1 LKEMKKATR
10 VPTFILLLLL
20 ASCIEP
26 EQAAKDSLASYKQS
40 LLPAFQGD
48 IAPLGEIP
56 RYRIAVSLDAD
67 ALTLTG
73 HQEVLYTNNEGD
85 KLGEIYFR
93 LYPNLPQF
101 GGQMQ
106 VQRATVGNQDT
117 PFTDEAGNT
126 ALKLPLTPSLLP
138 GEGLRIE
145 LDFTVQVPRADDEK
159 PRLFGLSQGILS
171 LPNFY
176 PLLAVHEAAGWH
188 LDMAPEFSDAVFSE
202 VALYEV
208 SITAPLDMVIVT
220 SGSALD
226 AQPNPDGTQT
236 VYCAGGPMR
245 DFSLVMSREFQV
257 ASATAYSTT
266 VNSYYLPPDA
276 SSGQAVLGHAAAALR
291 AYSDAFGP
299 YPFAEF
305 DVVEAPLG
313 NRGMEYPGLILIGTD
328 LYRQRADAREFM
340 VAHEVGHQWWYSL
353 VGNDAV
359 NHPWLDEGLTEYSV
373 YVYNQMVHS
382 GAAAD
387 ELVESRWL
395 IPYQVAVGK
404 GLDAA
409 ADQSSLAFS
418 EENYEYIV
426 YAKGALFFHALHQA
440 VGDQVYLVIMREYL
454 QQYRHDIATPADFL
468 RVAEAV
474 SGQDLDSIYQEW
486 VLTVK

>member
-1 LKEMKKATR
+1 MKRATL
-10 VPTFILLLLL
+10 VLALVLLPLL
-20 ASCIEP
+20 AGCIEP
-26 EQAAKDSLASYKQS
+26 EQPAEDPNAPYKQS

-48 IAPLGEIP
+48 LASVGEIP
-56 RYRIAVSLDAD
+56 RYRITVHLDAD
-67 ALTLTG
+67 ALILAG
-73 HQEVLYTNNEGD
+73 RQQVFYTNNED
-85 KLGEIYFR
+85 SKLGEIYFR

-101 GGQMQ
+101 GGQME
-106 VQRATVGNQDT
+106 VQRAAVGGRDT
-117 PFTDEAGNT
+117 SFTYEAGNT

-138 GEGLRIE
+138 GEGLQIE
-145 LDFTVQVPRADDEK
+145 LDFTIQVPRADDEK
-159 PRLFGLSQGILS
+159 PRLFGLGQGILS

-188 LDMAPEFSDAVFSE
+188 LDVAPEFSDAVFSQ

-208 SITAPLDMVIVT
+208 NVTAPLDMVVVT
-220 SGSALD
+220 SGSTLE

-236 VYCAGGPMR
+236 VRCAGGPLR

-257 ASATAYSTT
+257 ASTTACAAT
-266 VNSYYLPPDA
+266 VNSYYLPPDQ
-276 SSGQAVLGHAAAALR
+276 SSGQAVLHHAAAALR

-313 NRGMEYPGLILIGTD
+313 NRGMEYPGLILMGTG
-328 LYRQRADAREFM
+328 LYRNRAEAREFM
-340 VAHEVGHQWWYSL
+340 VVHEVGHQWWYSL
-353 VGNDAV
+353 VGSDAV
-359 NHPWLDEGLTEYSV
+359 NHPWLDEGLTEYSA

-382 GAAAD
+382 QAAAD
-387 ELVESRWL
+387 ELVQSRWL

-409 ADQSSLAFS
+409 ADQPSLAFS

-440 VGDQVYLVIMREYL
+440 VGDQVYLAIMREYL
-454 QQYRHDIATPADFL
+454 QQYRHGVATPADFL
-468 RVAEAV
+468 RLAGAV
-474 SGQDLDSIYQEW
+474 SGQDLAPIYQEW
-486 VLTVK
+486 VLTVR

>member
-1 LKEMKKATR
+1 MKRLTLIL
-10 VPTFILLLLL
+10 VLILLLSL
-20 ASCIEP
+20 AGCIEP
-26 EQAAKDSLASYKQS
+26 EQGAEDNLIPYKQS
-40 LLPAFQGD
+40 LLSTFQGD
-48 IAPLGEIP
+48 IASLGDIP
-56 RYRIAVSLDAD
+56 RYHIAVSLDAD

-73 HQEVLYTNNEGD
+73 RQQVLYTNNESSN
-85 KLGEIYFR
+85 LGEIYFR

-106 VQRATVGNQDT
+106 VQRAAIGSQGA
-117 PFTDEAGNT
+117 PFTYEGENT

-138 GEGLRIE
+138 GEGLQIE
-145 LDFTVQVPRADDEK
+145 LDFTIQIPRSDDAE

-176 PLLAVHEAAGWH
+176 PLLAVHEATGWH
-188 LDMAPEFSDAVFSE
+188 LDVAPEFSDAVFSE

-208 SITAPLDMVIVT
+208 SITAPLDMVVVT
-220 SGSALD
+220 SGSTLE

-236 VYCAGGPMR
+236 VHCAGGPMR
-245 DFSLVMSREFQV
+245 DFGLVMSREFQV
-257 ASATAYSTT
+257 ASTMAYGTT
-266 VNSYYLPPDA
+266 VNSYHLPPDK
-276 SSGQAVLGHAAAALR
+276 SDSQAVLQHAAAALR

-313 NRGMEYPGLILIGTD
+313 YRGMEYPGLIFIGTD
-328 LYRQRADAREFM
+328 LYRTRAESREFL
-340 VAHEVGHQWWYSL
+340 VVHEVGHQWWYSL
-353 VGNDAV
+353 VGSDAV

-373 YVYNQMVHS
+373 YVYHQMIHS
-382 GAAAD
+382 QAEAD
-387 ELVESRWL
+387 ELVEGRWL

-404 GLDAA
+404 GLDAPT
-409 ADQSSLAFS
+409 DQPSSAFS

-440 VGDQVYLVIMREYL
+440 VGGQVYLAIMRAYL
-454 QQYRHDIATPADFL
+454 QQYKYDIATPTDFL
-468 RVAEAV
+468 HLAEAV

-486 VLTVK
+486 VLTAQ

>member
-1 LKEMKKATR
+1 MKKATL

-26 EQAAKDSLASYKQS
+26 EQATEDSLAPYKQS

-48 IAPLGEIP
+48 IASLGEIP

-73 HQEVLYTNNEGD
+73 RQQVFYTNNESN
-85 KLGEIYFR
+85 KLGEVYFR

-106 VQRATVGNQDT
+106 VQRATVGARDT
-117 PFTDEAGNT
+117 LFTYEAGNT
-126 ALKLPLTPSLLP
+126 ALKLPLTPSLLS
-138 GEGLRIE
+138 GEGVQIE
-145 LDFTVQVPRADDEK
+145 LDFTVQVPRASDEK
-159 PRLFGLSQGILS
+159 PHLFGLSQGILS

-176 PLLAVHEAAGWH
+176 PMLAVHEAAGWH

-208 SITAPLDMVIVT
+208 SIIAPLDMVIVT
-220 SGSALD
+220 SGSALET
-226 AQPNPDGTQT
+226 QPNPDDGTQT
-236 VYCAGGPMR
+236 VYCTGGPMR
-245 DFSLVMSREFQV
+245 DFSLIMSRELQI
-257 ASATAYSTT
+257 ASTTAYSTT

-276 SSGQAVLGHAAAALR
+276 SSGQAVLQHAAAALR

-313 NRGMEYPGLILIGTD
+313 NRGMEYPGLILVGTD
-328 LYRQRADAREFM
+328 LYSKRADAREFM
-340 VAHEVGHQWWYSL
+340 VVHEVGHQWWYSL
-353 VGNDAV
+353 VGNNPV

-373 YVYNQMVHS
+373 YVYNQMIHS

-440 VGDQVYLVIMREYL
+440 VGDQVYLAIMQEYL
-454 QQYRHDIATPADFL
+454 QQYKHGIATPADFL

-474 SGQDLDSIYQEW
+474 SGQDLSPIYQEW
-486 VLTVK
+486 V

>member
-1 LKEMKKATR
+1 MKRATL
-10 VPTFILLLLL
+10 VLTFILLPLL

-26 EQAAKDSLASYKQS
+26 EQVAEDSLAPYKQS

-48 IAPLGEIP
+48 IASLGEIP
-56 RYRIAVSLDAD
+56 RYRIAVSLDAE

-73 HQEVLYTNNEGD
+73 RQQVFYTNNEGD

-93 LYPNLPQF
+93 LYPNLSQF

-106 VQRATVGNQDT
+106 VQRAAIGNRDA
-117 PFTDEAGNT
+117 PFTYEAGNT
-126 ALKLPLTPSLLP
+126 AIKLPLTPSLQP
-138 GEGLRIE
+138 REGLRIE

-159 PRLFGLSQGILS
+159 PHLFGLNQGILS

-188 LDMAPEFSDAVFSE
+188 LDVAPEFSDAVFSE

-208 SITAPLDMVIVT
+208 SVTAPLDMVVVT
-220 SGSALD
+220 SGSALE
-226 AQPNPDGTQT
+226 AQPNPDDGTQT

-245 DFSLVMSREFQV
+245 DFSLMMSREFQV
-257 ASATAYSTT
+257 ASTMAYSTT

-276 SSGQAVLGHAAAALR
+276 SSGQAVLRHAAAALR

-305 DVVEAPLG
+305 DVAEAPLG
-313 NRGMEYPGLILIGTD
+313 NRGMEYPGLILIGSD
-328 LYRQRADAREFM
+328 LYRTRAESREFM
-340 VAHEVGHQWWYSL
+340 VVHEVGHQWWYSL
-353 VGNDAV
+353 VGSDVV
-359 NHPWLDEGLTEYSV
+359 NHPWLDEGLTEYSA
-373 YVYNQMVHS
+373 YVYNQMIYS
-382 GAAAD
+382 QTAAD
-387 ELVESRWL
+387 ELVEGRWL

-404 GLDAA
+404 GLDAVT
-409 ADQSSLAFS
+409 DQPSSAFS

-440 VGDQVYLVIMREYL
+440 VGDQVYLAIMREYL
-454 QQYRHDIATPADFL
+454 QQYKHGIATPADFL
-468 RVAEAV
+468 RLAEAV
-474 SGQDLDSIYQEW
+474 SGQDLDPIYQEW
-486 VLTVK
+486 VLTAR

>member
-1 LKEMKKATR
+1 MKRATL
-10 VPTFILLLLL
+10 VLTLTLLPLL
-20 ASCIEP
+20 ARCIEP
-26 EQAAKDSLASYKQS
+26 EQVATDSLAPYKQS

-48 IAPLGEIP
+48 IALLGEIP
-56 RYRIAVSLDAD
+56 RYRIFVSLDAD

-73 HQEVLYTNNEGD
+73 RQQVFYTNREGD

-101 GGQMQ
+101 GGQME
-106 VQRATVGNQDT
+106 VQRAAVGNLDT
-117 PFTDEAGNT
+117 TFTYEAGNT

-138 GEGLRIE
+138 GEGVRIE
-145 LDFTVQVPRADDEK
+145 LDFTAQVPRSEDDE

-188 LDMAPEFSDAVFSE
+188 LDVAPEFSDAVFSE

-208 SITAPLDMVIVT
+208 SVTAPLDMVVVT

-245 DFSLVMSREFQV
+245 DFSLMMSREFQV
-257 ASATAYSTT
+257 ASATTYSTT
-266 VNSYYLPPDA
+266 VNSYYLPPDN
-276 SSGQAVLGHAAAALR
+276 SGAQAVLGHAAAALR
-291 AYSDAFGP
+291 AYSDAFGS

-328 LYRQRADAREFM
+328 LYRTRAEGREFL
-340 VAHEVGHQWWYSL
+340 VVHEVGHQWWYSM
-353 VGNDAV
+353 VGSDAV

-373 YVYNQMVHS
+373 YVYNQMIHS
-382 GAAAD
+382 QAAAD
-387 ELVESRWL
+387 ELLEDRWL

-418 EENYEYIV
+418 EGNYEYIV

-440 VGDQVYLVIMREYL
+440 VGDQVYLAIMREYL
-454 QQYRHDIATPADFL
+454 QQYRYGIATPADFL
-468 RVAEAV
+468 RLAEAV
-474 SGQDLDSIYQEW
+474 SGQDLDPIYQEW
-486 VLTVK
+486 VLTGR

>member
-1 LKEMKKATR
+1 MKRATL
-10 VPTFILLLLL
+10 VLTLTLLPLL
-20 ASCIEP
+20 ARCIEP
-26 EQAAKDSLASYKQS
+26 EQVATDSLASYKQS

-48 IAPLGEIP
+48 IALLGEIP
-56 RYRIAVSLDAD
+56 RYRIFVSLDAD

-73 HQEVLYTNNEGD
+73 RQQVFYTNRESD

-101 GGQMQ
+101 GGQME
-106 VQRATVGNQDT
+106 VQRAAVGNLDT
-117 PFTDEAGNT
+117 TFTYEAGNT

-138 GEGLRIE
+138 GEGLRME
-145 LDFTVQVPRADDEK
+145 LDFTVQVPRSDDDE

-176 PLLAVHEAAGWH
+176 PLLAVHEPAGWH
-188 LDMAPEFSDAVFSE
+188 LDVAPEFSDAVFSE

-208 SITAPLDMVIVT
+208 SVTAPLDMVVVT
-220 SGSALD
+220 SGSTLD

-245 DFSLVMSREFQV
+245 DFSLMMSREFQV

-266 VNSYYLPPDA
+266 VNSYYLPPDK
-276 SSGQAVLGHAAAALR
+276 SGGQAVLGHAAAALR

-328 LYRQRADAREFM
+328 LYRTRAEAREFL
-340 VAHEVGHQWWYSL
+340 VVHEVGHQWWYSM
-353 VGNDAV
+353 VGSDAV

-373 YVYNQMVHS
+373 YVYNQMIHS
-382 GAAAD
+382 QAAAD
-387 ELVESRWL
+387 ELSEDRWL
-395 IPYQVAVGK
+395 IPYQVAVSK

-440 VGDQVYLVIMREYL
+440 VGDQVYLAIMREYL
-454 QQYRHDIATPADFL
+454 QQYRYGIATPADFL
-468 RVAEAV
+468 RLAEAV
-474 SGQDLDSIYQEW
+474 SGRDLDPIYQEW
-486 VLTVK
+486 VLTVR

>member
-1 LKEMKKATR
+1 MREMKRATL
-10 VPTFILLLLL
+10 VLTLILLPLL
-20 ASCIEP
+20 SGCIEP
-26 EQAAKDSLASYKQS
+26 EQVTEDHLIPYKQS
-40 LLPAFQGD
+40 LLPAFQED
-48 IAPLGEIP
+48 IAALGEIP
-56 RYRIAVSLDAD
+56 RYRIAVSLNAD

-73 HQEVLYTNNEGD
+73 HQQVLYTNNED
-85 KLGEIYFR
+85 SKLGEIYFR

-101 GGQMQ
+101 GGQME
-106 VQRATVGNQDT
+106 VQRADIGGQDT
-117 PFTDEAGNT
+117 TFTYEAGNT

-138 GEGLRIE
+138 GEGLQVE
-145 LDFTVQVPRADDEK
+145 LDFAVQVPRADDDE
-159 PRLFGLSQGILS
+159 PHLFGLSQGILS

-188 LDMAPEFSDAVFSE
+188 LDVAPEFSDAVFSE
-202 VALYEV
+202 TALYEV
-208 SITAPLDMVIVT
+208 NITAPLDMVVVT

-257 ASATAYSTT
+257 TSITAYGTT

-276 SSGQAVLGHAAAALR
+276 CSGQAVLGHAAAALR

-313 NRGMEYPGLILIGTD
+313 NRGMEYPGLIFIGTD
-328 LYRQRADAREFM
+328 LYRNRADAREFM
-340 VAHEVGHQWWYSL
+340 VVHEVGHQWWYSL
-353 VGNDAV
+353 VGSDAV
-359 NHPWLDEGLTEYSV
+359 NHPWLDEGLAEYSV
-373 YVYNQMVHS
+373 YVYNQVVHS
-382 GAAAD
+382 QAAAD
-387 ELVESRWL
+387 ELVEGRWL

-404 GLDAA
+404 GLDAVT
-409 ADQSSLAFS
+409 DQSSLAFS

-440 VGDQVYLVIMREYL
+440 VGDQVYLAIMRGYL
-454 QQYRHDIATPADFL
+454 QQYKHGIATPADFL
-468 RVAEAV
+468 HLAEMV
-474 SGQDLDSIYQEW
+474 SGQDLDPIHQEW
-486 VLTVK
+486 VLTVR

>member
-1 LKEMKKATR
+1 MKKVAL
-10 VPTFILLLLL
+10 VLALIPLLLL

-26 EQAAKDSLASYKQS
+26 EQVAEDSLAPYKQS

-48 IAPLGEIP
+48 IASLGEIP

-73 HQEVLYTNNEGD
+73 RQQVFYTNNEGN

-101 GGQMQ
+101 GGQME
-106 VQRATVGNQDT
+106 VQRAAVGNQDT
-117 PFTDEAGNT
+117 TFTYEAENT
-126 ALKLPLTPSLLP
+126 ALKLPLTPSLQP
-138 GEGLRIE
+138 REGLRIE

-159 PRLFGLSQGILS
+159 PHLFGLSQGILS

-176 PLLAVHEAAGWH
+176 PLLAVHDAAGWH
-188 LDMAPEFSDAVFSE
+188 LDVAPEFSDAVFSE

-208 SITAPLDMVIVT
+208 SVTAPLDMVVVT
-220 SGSALD
+220 SGSTLD
-226 AQPNPDGTQT
+226 AQPNPDGAQT

-245 DFSLVMSREFQV
+245 DFSLMMSREFQV
-257 ASATAYSTT
+257 ASTTAHSTT

-276 SSGQAVLGHAAAALR
+276 SSGQAILQHAAAALR

-305 DVVEAPLG
+305 DVVEAPLS
-313 NRGMEYPGLILIGTD
+313 NRGMEYPGLILIGAD
-328 LYRQRADAREFM
+328 LYRNRADAREFM
-340 VAHEVGHQWWYSL
+340 VVHEVGHQWWYSL
-353 VGNDAV
+353 VGSDVV
-359 NHPWLDEGLTEYSV
+359 NHPWLDEGLAEYST
-373 YVYNQMVHS
+373 YVYNLMIHS
-382 GAAAD
+382 QAAAD

-409 ADQSSLAFS
+409 TDQPSSAFS

-440 VGDQVYLVIMREYL
+440 VGDQVYLAIMREYL
-454 QQYRHDIATPADFL
+454 QQYQHGIAAPADFL
-468 RVAEAV
+468 RLAEAV
-474 SGQDLDSIYQEW
+474 SGQDLGPIYQEW
-486 VLTVK
+486 VLTVR

>member
-1 LKEMKKATR
+1 MKRAILVLTL
-10 VPTFILLLLL
+10 ILLSLLVG
-20 ASCIEP
+20 CIEP
-26 EQAAKDSLASYKQS
+26 EQAAEDRLAPYKQS

-48 IAPLGEIP
+48 IAALGEIP
-56 RYRIAVSLDAD
+56 RYRIAVSLDAE

-73 HQEVLYTNNEGD
+73 RQQVFYTNNEGGN
-85 KLGEIYFR
+85 LGEIYFR

-101 GGQMQ
+101 GGQME
-106 VQRATVGNQDT
+106 VQRAIVGNRDT
-117 PFTDEAGNT
+117 SFTYEAGNT

-138 GEGLRIE
+138 QEGLQIE
-145 LDFTVQVPRADDEK
+145 LDFTVQIPRAEDDDE

-188 LDMAPEFSDAVFSE
+188 LDIAPEFSDAVFSE

-208 SITAPLDMVIVT
+208 SVTAPLDMVVVT
-220 SGSALD
+220 SGSAID
-226 AQPNPDGTQT
+226 MQPNSDGTQT

-245 DFSLVMSREFQV
+245 DFSLMMSRQFQF
-257 ASATAYSTT
+257 ASTTAYGTR

-276 SSGQAVLGHAAAALR
+276 YSGQAVLGHAAATLR

-305 DVVEAPLG
+305 DVVEAPLA

-328 LYRQRADAREFM
+328 LYRKRADAREFL
-340 VAHEVGHQWWYSL
+340 VVHEVGHQWWYSL
-353 VGNDAV
+353 VGSDAV

-373 YVYNQMVHS
+373 YVYNQMIHS
-382 GAAAD
+382 QTAAD
-387 ELVESRWL
+387 ELVEDRWL
-395 IPYQVAVGK
+395 IPYQVAVSK

-409 ADQSSLAFS
+409 ADQPSLAFS

-440 VGDQVYLVIMREYL
+440 VGDQVYRAIMREYL
-454 QQYRHDIATPADFL
+454 QQYRYDIATPADFL
-468 RVAEAV
+468 RLAEAV
-474 SGQDLDSIYQEW
+474 SGQDLDPLYQEW
-486 VLTVK
+486 VLTVR

>member
-1 LKEMKKATR
+1 MRRATL
-10 VPTFILLLLL
+10 ILALILASLL
-20 ASCIEP
+20 AGCIEP
-26 EQAAKDSLASYKQS
+26 EQVAEDRLAPYKQS

-48 IAPLGEIP
+48 IASLGEIP

-73 HQEVLYTNNEGD
+73 RQQVSYTNNEGN

-93 LYPNLPQF
+93 LYPNLTQF
-101 GGQMQ
+101 GGQME
-106 VQRATVGNQDT
+106 VQRAAVGNQDT
-117 PFTDEAGNT
+117 TFTYEAENT
-126 ALKLPLTPSLLP
+126 ALKLPLTPSLQP
-138 GEGLRIE
+138 REGLQIE

-159 PRLFGLSQGILS
+159 PHLFGLSQGILS

-176 PLLAVHEAAGWH
+176 PLLAVHDAAGWH
-188 LDMAPEFSDAVFSE
+188 LDVAPEFSDAVFSE

-208 SITAPLDMVIVT
+208 SVTAPLDMVVVT
-220 SGSALD
+220 SGSTLD

-245 DFSLVMSREFQV
+245 DFSLMMSREFQV
-257 ASATAYSTT
+257 ASTTAHSTT

-276 SSGQAVLGHAAAALR
+276 SSGQAILQHAAAALR

-305 DVVEAPLG
+305 DVVEAPLS
-313 NRGMEYPGLILIGTD
+313 NRGMEYPGLILIGVD
-328 LYRQRADAREFM
+328 LYRNRADAREFM
-340 VAHEVGHQWWYSL
+340 VVHEVGHQWWYSL
-353 VGNDAV
+353 VGSDVV
-359 NHPWLDEGLTEYSV
+359 NHPWLDEGLTEYST
-373 YVYNQMVHS
+373 YVYNLMIHS
-382 GAAAD
+382 QAAAD

-395 IPYQVAVGK
+395 IPYQVAVSK

-409 ADQSSLAFS
+409 TDQPSSAFS

-440 VGDQVYLVIMREYL
+440 VGDQVYLAIMREYL
-454 QQYRHDIATPADFL
+454 QQYQHGIAAPADFL
-468 RVAEAV
+468 RLAEAV
-474 SGQDLDSIYQEW
+474 SGQDLGPIYQEW
-486 VLTVK
+486 VLTVR

>member
-1 LKEMKKATR
+1 MKRSALLGAL
-10 VPTFILLLLL
+10 ILLLVLVGCAPQVETEDPL
-20 ASCIEP
+20 AP
-26 EQAAKDSLASYKQS
+26 HKQS

-48 IAPLGEIP
+48 ITPLGTIP
-56 RYRIAVSLDAD
+56 RYLIAVSLDAD

-73 HQEVLYTNNEGD
+73 RQQVFYTNNEGS

-106 VQRATVGNQDT
+106 VQRATVGNQDA
-117 PFTDEAGNT
+117 PFTYEAGNT

-138 GEGLRIE
+138 REGVRIE

-208 SITAPLDMVIVT
+208 NVTAPLDVVVVT
-220 SGSALD
+220 SGSALET
-226 AQPNPDGTQT
+226 QPHPDDGTQT
-236 VYCAGGPMR
+236 LYCTGGPMR
-245 DFSLVMSREFQV
+245 DFSLMMSREFQV
-257 ASATAYSTT
+257 ASTTAYSTT
-266 VNSYYLPPDA
+266 VNSYYLPTDT
-276 SSGQAVLGHAAAALR
+276 SSGQAILRHAAAALR
-291 AYSDAFGP
+291 VYSDAFGP

-328 LYRQRADAREFM
+328 LYRKRADAREFM
-340 VAHEVGHQWWYSL
+340 VVHEVGHQWWYGL

-373 YVYNQMVHS
+373 YIYHQMIHS
-382 GAAAD
+382 QDAAD

-418 EENYEYIV
+418 EENYEYIL

-440 VGDQVYLVIMREYL
+440 VGSQVYLAIMREYL
-454 QQYRHDIATPADFL
+454 QQYKYGIATPTDFL
-468 RVAEAV
+468 RLAEAV
-474 SGQDLDSIYQEW
+474 SGQDLDPIYQEW
-486 VLTVK
+486 VLTVR

>member
-1 LKEMKKATR
+1 MKRATLFL
-10 VPTFILLLLL
+10 TLILLLLL
-20 ASCIEP
+20 ASCVEP
-26 EQAAKDSLASYKQS
+26 EQVAEDTLASYKQS

-48 IAPLGEIP
+48 IASLGEIP
-56 RYRIAVSLDAD
+56 RYRIAVNLDAE

-73 HQEVLYTNNEGD
+73 RQQVLYTNNEGD

-106 VQRATVGNQDT
+106 VQRAAVGNLDT
-117 PFTDEAGNT
+117 TFTYEAENT

-138 GEGLRIE
+138 GEGLQIE
-145 LDFTVQVPRADDEK
+145 LDFTVQVPRAEDDEK
-159 PRLFGLSQGILS
+159 PHLFGLSQGILS

-188 LDMAPEFSDAVFSE
+188 LDVAPEFSDAVFSE

-208 SITAPLDMVIVT
+208 NVTAPLDMVIVT
-220 SGSALD
+220 SGSTLD

-236 VYCAGGPMR
+236 VYCTGGPLR
-245 DFSLVMSREFQV
+245 DFSLMMSRQFQV
-257 ASATAYSTT
+257 ASTTAYSTT
-266 VNSYYLPPDA
+266 VNSYYLAQDA
-276 SSGQAVLGHAAAALR
+276 SSGQGVLRHAAAALR

-328 LYRQRADAREFM
+328 LYRQRAESREFM
-340 VAHEVGHQWWYSL
+340 VVHEVGHQWWYSL

-373 YVYNQMVHS
+373 YLYNRMIYSQ
-382 GAAAD
+382 AAAD

-409 ADQSSLAFS
+409 ADQPSSAFS

-440 VGDQVYLVIMREYL
+440 VGDQVYLAIMREYW
-454 QQYRHDIATPADFL
+454 QQYRYGIATPADFL
-468 RVAEAV
+468 RLAEAI
-474 SGQDLDSIYQEW
+474 SGQDLDPIYQEW
-486 VLTVK
+486 VLTVR

>member
-1 LKEMKKATR
+1 MKRLAS
-10 VPTFILLLLL
+10 ILTLSLLPLL

-26 EQAAKDSLASYKQS
+26 EQAAEDSLAPYKQS
-40 LLPAFQGD
+40 LLPTSQGD
-48 IAPLGEIP
+48 IAALGEIP
-56 RYRIAVSLDAD
+56 RYDIGVSLDAD

-73 HQEVLYTNNEGD
+73 RQQVFYTNNEGS

-101 GGQMQ
+101 GGQME
-106 VQRATVGNQDT
+106 VQRAAVSNQDV
-117 PFTDEAGNT
+117 PFTYEAENT

-138 GEGLRIE
+138 GEELQIA
-145 LDFTVQVPRADDEK
+145 LDFIVQVPRFDDDE
-159 PRLFGLSQGILS
+159 PHLFGLSQGILS
-171 LPNFY
+171 LPDFY
-176 PLLAVHEAAGWH
+176 PLLAVHKAAGWH
-188 LDMAPEFSDAVFSE
+188 LDVAPEFSDAVFSE

-208 SITAPLDMVIVT
+208 SVTAPLDMVVVT
-220 SGSALD
+220 SGSTLD

-236 VYCAGGPMR
+236 VFCTGGPMR
-245 DFSLVMSREFQV
+245 DFSLMMSREFQV
-257 ASATAYSTT
+257 ANTRAYSTT

-276 SSGQAVLGHAAAALR
+276 SSGQAILQHAAAALR

-328 LYRQRADAREFM
+328 LYRTRAGAREFL
-340 VAHEVGHQWWYSL
+340 VVHEVGHQWWYSL

-373 YVYNQMVHS
+373 YVYNQMIHS
-382 GAAAD
+382 QDAAD
-387 ELVESRWL
+387 ELVEGRWL

-404 GLDAA
+404 GLDAV
-409 ADQSSLAFS
+409 ADQPSSAFS

-440 VGDQVYLVIMREYL
+440 VGDQVYLAIMQEYL
-454 QQYRHDIATPADFL
+454 QQYRYGIATPADFL
-468 RVAEAV
+468 RLAEAI
-474 SGQDLDSIYQEW
+474 SGQELDPIYQEW
-486 VLTVK
+486 VLTVR

>member
-1 LKEMKKATR
+1 MKRLALILA
-10 VPTFILLLLL
+10 FIPLLLLT
-20 ASCIEP
+20 SCIEP
-26 EQAAKDSLASYKQS
+26 EQVTEDRLAPYKQS

-48 IAPLGEIP
+48 IAALGEIP
-56 RYRIAVSLDAD
+56 RYRIAISLDAET
-67 ALTLTG
+67 LTLTG
-73 HQEVLYTNNEGD
+73 RQQVFYTNNEGGN
-85 KLGEIYFR
+85 LGEIYFR

-101 GGQMQ
+101 GGQME
-106 VQRATVGNQDT
+106 VQRAVVGNRDAS
-117 PFTDEAGNT
+117 FTYEAGNT

-138 GEGLRIE
+138 GEGLQIE
-145 LDFTVQVPRADDEK
+145 LDFTVQVPRAEDDDE

-208 SITAPLDMVIVT
+208 SVTAPLDMVVVT
-220 SGSALD
+220 SGSAID
-226 AQPNPDGTQT
+226 MQPNPDGTQT

-245 DFSLVMSREFQV
+245 DFSLMMSRQFQF
-257 ASATAYSTT
+257 ASTTAYGTR

-276 SSGQAVLGHAAAALR
+276 YSGQAVLGHAAAALR

-299 YPFAEF
+299 YPFTEF
-305 DVVEAPLG
+305 DVVEAPLA

-328 LYRQRADAREFM
+328 LYRKRADAREFL
-340 VAHEVGHQWWYSL
+340 VVHEVGHQWWYSL

-373 YVYNQMVHS
+373 YVYNQMIHS
-382 GAAAD
+382 QAAAD
-387 ELVESRWL
+387 ELVEERWL
-395 IPYQVAVGK
+395 TPYQVAVGK

-409 ADQSSLAFS
+409 ADQPSLAFS

-440 VGDQVYLVIMREYL
+440 VGDPVYLAIMREYL
-454 QQYRHDIATPADFL
+454 QQYRYGIATPTDFL
-468 RVAEAV
+468 RLAEAV
-474 SGQDLDSIYQEW
+474 SGHDLDPLYQEW
-486 VLTVK
+486 VLTVR

>member
-1 LKEMKKATR
+1 ML
-10 VPTFILLLLL
+10 ILLPLL
-20 ASCIEP
+20 AGCIEP
-26 EQAAKDSLASYKQS
+26 EQVAEDRLAPYKQS
-40 LLPAFQGD
+40 LLPASQGD
-48 IAPLGEIP
+48 IAALGEIP
-56 RYRIAVSLDAD
+56 RYRIAVSFDAE

-73 HQEVLYTNNEGD
+73 RQQVLYTNNEGSN
-85 KLGEIYFR
+85 LGEIYFR

-101 GGQMQ
+101 GGQME
-106 VQRATVGNQDT
+106 VQRAVVGNRDT
-117 PFTDEAGNT
+117 SFTYEAGNT

-138 GEGLRIE
+138 GEGLQIE
-145 LDFTVQVPRADDEK
+145 LDFTVQVPRAEDDDE

-208 SITAPLDMVIVT
+208 SVTAPLDMVVVT
-220 SGSALD
+220 SGSAID
-226 AQPNPDGTQT
+226 MQPNPDGTQT

-245 DFSLVMSREFQV
+245 DFSLMMSRQFQF
-257 ASATAYSTT
+257 ASTTAYGTR

-276 SSGQAVLGHAAAALR
+276 YSGQAVLGHAAAALR
-291 AYSDAFGP
+291 AYSDAFGS

-305 DVVEAPLG
+305 DVVEAPLA

-328 LYRQRADAREFM
+328 LYRKRADAREFM
-340 VAHEVGHQWWYSL
+340 VVHEVGHQWWYSL

-373 YVYNQMVHS
+373 YVYNQMIHS
-382 GAAAD
+382 QAAAD
-387 ELVESRWL
+387 ELVEDRWL
-395 IPYQVAVGK
+395 IPYQVAIGK

-409 ADQSSLAFS
+409 ADQPSLAFS

-440 VGDQVYLVIMREYL
+440 VGDQVYLAIIREYL
-454 QQYRHDIATPADFL
+454 QPYRCGIAPPADFARL
-468 RVAEAV
+468 AAAV
-474 SGQDLDSIYQEW
+474 SGQDLDPIYQE
-486 VLTVK
+486 

>member
-1 LKEMKKATR
+1 MKRATL
-10 VPTFILLLLL
+10 VLTLILLSLLVG
-20 ASCIEP
+20 CIEP
-26 EQAAKDSLASYKQS
+26 EQVAEDHLAPYKQS
-40 LLPAFQGD
+40 LLPASQGD
-48 IAPLGEIP
+48 ITPLGEIP
-56 RYRIAVSLDAD
+56 RYRITVSLDAD
-67 ALTLTG
+67 ALILTG
-73 HQEVLYTNNEGD
+73 RQQVFYTNNEGS

-106 VQRATVGNQDT
+106 VERATVGNQDT
-117 PFTDEAGNT
+117 PFAYEAGNT

-138 GEGLRIE
+138 GEGLQME
-145 LDFTVQVPRADDEK
+145 LDFTVQVPRSDDEK

-208 SITAPLDMVIVT
+208 SVTAPLDMVVVT

-236 VYCAGGPMR
+236 VYCAGGLMR
-245 DFSLVMSREFQV
+245 DFSLMMSREFQV
-257 ASATAYSTT
+257 ASTTAYSTT
-266 VNSYYLPPDA
+266 VNSYYLPSDA
-276 SSGQAVLGHAAAALR
+276 SSGQAVLRHATAALR

-313 NRGMEYPGLILIGTD
+313 NRAMEYPGLILIGTD
-328 LYRQRADAREFM
+328 LYRKRADARDFM
-340 VAHEVGHQWWYSL
+340 VVHEVGHQWWYSL
-353 VGNDAV
+353 VGSDAV
-359 NHPWLDEGLTEYSV
+359 NYPWLDEGLTEYSV
-373 YVYNQMVHS
+373 YVYHQMIHS
-382 GAAAD
+382 QAAAD

-395 IPYQVAVGK
+395 IPYQVAVSK
-404 GLDAA
+404 GLDAVT
-409 ADQSSLAFS
+409 DQPSSAFS

-440 VGDQVYLVIMREYL
+440 VGDQVYLAIMREYL
-454 QQYRHDIATPADFL
+454 QQYKYGIATPADFL
-468 RVAEAV
+468 RLAETV
-474 SGQDLDSIYQEW
+474 SGQDLDPIYQEW
-486 VLTVK
+486 VLTIR

>member
-1 LKEMKKATR
+1 MKRATL
-10 VPTFILLLLL
+10 VLTLTLLPLL
-20 ASCIEP
+20 ARCIEP
-26 EQAAKDSLASYKQS
+26 EQVATDSLAPYKQS

-48 IAPLGEIP
+48 IAPPGEIP
-56 RYRIAVSLDAD
+56 RYRIFVSLDAD

-73 HQEVLYTNNEGD
+73 RQQVFYTNNEGS

-93 LYPNLPQF
+93 LHPNLPQF
-101 GGQMQ
+101 GGQME
-106 VQRATVGNQDT
+106 VQRAAVGNLDT
-117 PFTDEAGNT
+117 TFTYEAGNT

-138 GEGLRIE
+138 GEGLRVE
-145 LDFTVQVPRADDEK
+145 LDFTVQIPRADDDA

-188 LDMAPEFSDAVFSE
+188 LDVAPEFSDAVFSE
-202 VALYEV
+202 AALYEV
-208 SITAPLDMVIVT
+208 SVTAPLDMVIVT

-245 DFSLVMSREFQV
+245 DFSLMMSREFQV

-266 VNSYYLPPDA
+266 VNSYYLPPDK
-276 SSGQAVLGHAAAALR
+276 SGGQAVLGHAAAALR

-313 NRGMEYPGLILIGTD
+313 NRGMEYPGLILIGSD
-328 LYRQRADAREFM
+328 LYRTRAEGREFL
-340 VAHEVGHQWWYSL
+340 VVHEVGHQWWYST
-353 VGNDAV
+353 VGSDAV

-373 YVYNQMVHS
+373 YVYNQMIHS
-382 GAAAD
+382 QTAAD
-387 ELVESRWL
+387 ELLEDRWL
-395 IPYQVAVGK
+395 IPYQVAVSK

-426 YAKGALFFHALHQA
+426 YAKGALFFHALHRA
-440 VGDQVYLVIMREYL
+440 VGDQVYLAIMREYL
-454 QQYRHDIATPADFL
+454 QQYRYGIATPADFL
-468 RVAEAV
+468 RLAEAV
-474 SGQDLDSIYQEW
+474 SGQDLAPIYQEW
-486 VLTVK
+486 VLTVR

>member
-1 LKEMKKATR
+1 MKRLASILTL
-10 VPTFILLLLL
+10 ILLLLL

-26 EQAAKDSLASYKQS
+26 EQVAEDSLAPYKQS
-40 LLPAFQGD
+40 LLPASQGD

-56 RYRIAVSLDAD
+56 RYRIAVSLGAD

-73 HQEVLYTNNEGD
+73 HQQVFYTNNEGN
-85 KLGEIYFR
+85 KLGEVYFR

-106 VQRATVGNQDT
+106 VQRAIVGARDT
-117 PFTDEAGNT
+117 LFTYEAGNT

-138 GEGLRIE
+138 GEGLQIE
-145 LDFTVQVPRADDEK
+145 LDFTVQVPHAEDEK
-159 PRLFGLSQGILS
+159 PHLFGLSQGILS

-176 PLLAVHEAAGWH
+176 PMLAVHEAAGWH

-208 SITAPLDMVIVT
+208 SITAPLDMVVVT
-220 SGSALD
+220 SGSALET
-226 AQPNPDGTQT
+226 QPNPDDGTQT
-236 VYCAGGPMR
+236 VYCVGGPMR
-245 DFSLVMSREFQV
+245 DFSLMLSREFQV
-257 ASATAYSTT
+257 ASTTAYSTT

-276 SSGQAVLGHAAAALR
+276 SSGRAVLQHAAAALR
-291 AYSDAFGP
+291 AYSDAFSP

-305 DVVEAPLG
+305 DMVEAPLG
-313 NRGMEYPGLILIGTD
+313 NRAMEYPGLILIGTD
-328 LYRQRADAREFM
+328 LYRKRADAREFL
-340 VAHEVGHQWWYSL
+340 VVHEVGHQWWYSL

-409 ADQSSLAFS
+409 ADQSSLTFS

-440 VGDQVYLVIMREYL
+440 VGDQVYLAIMREYL
-454 QQYRHDIATPADFL
+454 QQYKHGIATPADFL
-468 RVAEAV
+468 RLAEAV
-474 SGQDLDSIYQEW
+474 SGQDLDPIYQEW
-486 VLTVK
+486 VLAVR

>member
-1 LKEMKKATR
+1 MKRATL
-10 VPTFILLLLL
+10 VLAFILLPLLT
-20 ASCIEP
+20 SCIEP
-26 EQAAKDSLASYKQS
+26 EQVAEDRLAPYKQS

-48 IAPLGEIP
+48 IAVLGEIP
-56 RYRIAVSLDAD
+56 RYRIAANLDAD

-73 HQEVLYTNNEGD
+73 HQQVLYTNNEGS
-85 KLGEIYFR
+85 KLSEIYFR

-101 GGQMQ
+101 GGHME
-106 VQRATVGNQDT
+106 VQKAIVGNRDT
-117 PFTDEAGNT
+117 SFTYEAGNT

-138 GEGLRIE
+138 QEGLQIE
-145 LDFTVQVPRADDEK
+145 LDFTVQVPRAEDDDE

-208 SITAPLDMVIVT
+208 SVTAPLDMVVVT
-220 SGSALD
+220 SGSAID
-226 AQPNPDGTQT
+226 MQPNPDGTQT
-236 VYCAGGPMR
+236 VYCAGGAMR
-245 DFSLVMSREFQV
+245 DFSLMMSREFQF
-257 ASATAYSTT
+257 ASTTAYSTT
-266 VNSYYLPPDA
+266 VNSYYLPLDA

-328 LYRQRADAREFM
+328 LYRKRADAREFM
-340 VAHEVGHQWWYSL
+340 VVHEVGHQWWYSL

-373 YVYNQMVHS
+373 YVYHQMIHS
-382 GAAAD
+382 QAAAD
-387 ELVESRWL
+387 ELVEDRWL

-409 ADQSSLAFS
+409 ADQPSLAFS

-440 VGDQVYLVIMREYL
+440 VGDPVYLAIMREYL
-454 QQYRHDIATPADFL
+454 QQYRYGIATPADFL
-468 RVAEAV
+468 RLAEAV
-474 SGQDLDSIYQEW
+474 SGQDLDPIYQEW